1 MSTHAKL
8 SPSSAVRWLTCPAA
22 PLLEEGKP
30 DTTSEYAAEGT
41 AAHYLAE
48 QCLSVNKDAETW
60 QGDRVLIF
68 SEYQGTYFDH
78 SLDELDFPSDIDY
91 AFDVNEDMVRYVQ
104 DYIDLVRDIQQ
115 TTNGDLLVEQ
125 KLSLEHLT
133 GEKDATGTADAVI
146 LTDEQIIII
155 DLKYGQGNKIFAE
168 NNTQLMIYG
177 LAAVEAYSLVGD
189 YESVRLI
196 ISQPR
201 LNHVDEWVVSIDEL
215 NEFAKRVS
223 NTAKLINTL
232 DEDSDLT
239 DLLNP
244 SQDACRYCKASAE
257 CKAQAEYVHKSVA
270 AEFSDLDS
278 PLTVSDATYD
288 NDTLALMFERIGLI
302 EDWIKAVK
310 QATYDKLY
318 AGEAVGDYKLV
329 QGRAGARK
337 WLDTDEAETTL
348 KSMRLKVDEM
358 YNKKLISP
366 TDAEKLNKAG
376 TLGDIQ
382 WNKLQDLIV
391 RSEGSPVIAPASD
404 KRPAINTNPVE
415 DFEDIDNNIEA

>member
-1 MSTHAKL
+1 MSTHARL
-8 SPSSAVRWLTCPAA
+8 SPSSAVRWLNCPAA
-22 PLLEEGKP
+22 PILEEGKP

-41 AAHYLAE
+41 AAHFLAE
-48 QCLSVNKDAETW
+48 QCLSFGNHRMDDFTRIAVSPAGECESIIDSDW
-60 QGDRVLIF
+60 QPPKGWFV
-68 SEYQGTYFDH
+68 
-78 SLDELDFPSDIDY
+78 
-91 AFDVNEDMVRYVQ
+91 FDVDDDMKNHVMT
-104 DYIDLVRDIQQ
+104 YINLVDDVLEA
-115 TTNGDLLVEQ
+115 TFGDLFVEQ

-177 LAAVEAYSLVGD
+177 LAAVEAYSLVGE

-232 DEDSDLT
+232 DADSDLT

-278 PLTVSDATYD
+278 PLIVSDATYD

-302 EDWIKAVK
+302 EDWIKTVK
-310 QATYDKLY
+310 QATYAKLY

-337 WLDTDEAETTL
+337 WLDTDEAEATL